1 MASVMEKDVLIEML
15 AHVVAGIALS
25 TGDKAELTKVANYRE
40 ELYRTSPEEL
50 DFALWVERLKGY
62 STHENARSDFQATH
76 PFTEAERAAIEAQIA
91 HYDEQSDVEAKF
103 PMIWDFI
110 TAGHEAKAG
119 GERVAFVLGGQP
131 GAGKAFATQTIKTEY
146 PDAIVVNADEFRPF
160 HAHYA
165 DFYRLYDE
173 DASRYTG
180 SFIAKLVARVR
191 NRAMELGLPLVI
203 EGTFRTASTPM
214 TELTTLREQGY
225 RVEILLC
232 TRSVEESWAHTRER
246 GDKLLS
252 VGLPPRYVPREHFDS
267 VIGALATNAQT
278 VYASALA
285 SRFRIYGPDGILWD
299 SVAPSENTPNAVIQ
313 RTLFP
318 SSEA

>member
-25 TGDKAELTKVANYRE
+25 TRHKVELTKLAHYRE

-50 DFALWVERLKGY
+50 DFALWIERLKGY
-62 STHENARSDFQATH
+62 STHENALSVLQATH
-76 PFTEAERAAIEAQIA
+76 PLTEAERAAIEAEIA
-91 HYDEQSDVEAKF
+91 RYDEDSDVETKF
-103 PMIWDFI
+103 PLIWDVL
-110 TAGHEAKAG
+110 TAAHGDVTASEQ
-119 GERVAFVLGGQP
+119 VAFVLGGQP
-131 GAGKAFATQTIKTEY
+131 GAGKAFATQTIKNEY

-160 HAHYA
+160 HKHYA
-165 DFYRLYDE
+165 DFYRLYGE

-191 NRAMELGLPLVI
+191 NRTMELGLPLVI
-203 EGTFRTASTPM
+203 EGTFRTANTPM

-232 TRSVEESWAHTRER
+232 TRSVEESWGHTRER

-285 SRFRIYGPDGILWD
+285 YRFRIYGPDGLLWD
-299 SVAPSENTPNAVIQ
+299 SAAPGENTPNAVIQ
-313 RTLFP
+313 RTLYP
-318 SSEA
+318 